1 MTTGEQILKELGS
14 IKEILESIEPAN
26 VIHEDMCYLQ
36 DVLLTRIIHVTGHVE
51 KLQRIGSI

>member
-14 IKEILESIEPAN
+14 IKEILESIEPAD
-26 VIHEDMCYLQ
+26 VIHEDVCYIV
-36 DVLLTRIIHVTGHVE
+36 DTLLTKIIHVTGHVE